1 VHDIQ
6 KKVVVYNIINK
17 NLKEVAYFGM
27 IQNYDKFSR
36 WNQNLAEFTHFE
48 KFIFIQQLLTQ
59 NMWSIGATMC
69 IFINKL
75 QKISFK
81 NSFIWKSE
89 KWLKKT
95 HNPFVK

>member
-1 VHDIQ
+1 MHDIQ

-48 KFIFIQQLLTQ
+48 KFIFIQQLLTK
-59 NMWSIGATMC
+59 NMWSIATTIC
-69 IFINKL
+69 IT
-75 QKISFK
+75 FK
-81 NSFIWKSE
+81 RFHSKVLSYE
-89 KWLKKT
+89 KVKKD
-95 HNPFVK
+95 